1 MLFLQAAQLR
11 AEGAIGASQHCLQRV
26 VELQPGMA
34 QGHFALGQN
43 HAALKQWPLA
53 EQAFLQA
60 QHLHEVQIALTQSKV
75 DECCCSSF
83 QCCTTHALSPI
94 YGRRTSGESVT
105 WPSSR

>member
-1 MLFLQAAQLR
+1 MCFLQAAQLR

-53 EQAFLQA
+53 EQAFLRA
-60 QHLHEVQIALTQSKV
+60 QHLHEVQITITHQPLT
-75 DECCCSSF
+75 E
-83 QCCTTHALSPI
+83 
-94 YGRRTSGESVT
+94 
-105 WPSSR
+105 